1 MLDIIFIILFLF
13 NIILLLYSIP
23 EKNLPLLLISAIT
36 WLILA
41 LFLLQGIEIPYEMF
55 NATSGNIET
64 GIHKIQTN
72 LDPLAYLLMALG
84 LVTFIIFASFTI
96 ETMYDYNKIRR
107 G

>member
-13 NIILLLYSIP
+13 NIILMIYAIS
-23 EKNLPLLLISAIT
+23 EKNLPFLLISAIL

-41 LFLLQGIEIPYEMF
+41 LFIIQGIEIPYEMY

-72 LDPLAYLLMALG
+72 LDPLSYLFTAIG
-84 LVTFIIFASFTI
+84 LVMFIIFASFTI
-96 ETMYDYNKIRR
+96 ETMYDYKKLR
-107 G
+107 